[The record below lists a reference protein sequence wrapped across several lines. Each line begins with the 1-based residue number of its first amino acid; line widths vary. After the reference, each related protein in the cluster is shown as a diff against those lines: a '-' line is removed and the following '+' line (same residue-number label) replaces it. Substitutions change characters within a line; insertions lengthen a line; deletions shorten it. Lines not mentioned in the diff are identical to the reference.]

1 MSDGPPRGTFAGF
14 SLGGHPERD
23 ALGGPGSLFGATR
36 PAARKLTL
44 VLVQA
49 GPESG
54 WRVLLPGKVSPREF
68 LNRTPA
74 LSYAKA
80 WASANR
86 PSMLRVSGVGDFSH
100 EWSFR

>member
-1 MSDGPPRGTFAGF
+1 MSHGPPRSASAGF
-14 SLGGHPERD
+14 SLAGLPDGD
-23 ALGGPGSLFGATR
+23 ALGGPGSLIGATR
-36 PAARKLTL
+36 SDAAGRKL

-54 WRVLLPGKVSPREF
+54 WRVVLPGKVIPREF

-86 PSMLRVSGVGDFSH
+86 PSKLRVSGVGDFSH